1 MTLKP
6 VCAEILELYTKWTS
20 TEFDFRFSKLYC
32 AELRRLL
39 GSAEAVSLVE
49 TAVTIGNCGD
59 IEDLAA
65 MRKTVSKILRQR
77 GVRLPRGKRT
87 DPRLE
92 KIVDRLVP
100 LLLSFGL
107 PLASSENSKIVKAL
121 RLVASALNVP
131 GDPRDVLR
139 REIRIDRE
147 ASLRARSIVFEAV
160 AKGFAPDLV
169 YKLNE

>member
-6 VCAEILELYTKWTS
+6 VCAEVLDAYKKWTPTKS
-20 TEFDFRFSKLYC
+20 DFRFSKLYY
-32 AELRRLL
+32 EDLRRLL

-59 IEDLAA
+59 IEDLAE
-65 MRKTVSKILRQR
+65 MRKAVSKILRQR

-100 LLLSFGL
+100 LLLGFAL

-139 REIRIDRE
+139 REIRIARE
-147 ASLRARSIVFEAV
+147 ASLRARSSLFEAF
-160 AKGFAPDLV
+160 AKGLGPGLG
-169 YKLNE
+169 

>member
-6 VCAEILELYTKWTS
+6 VCAEVLEVYKQWTLPERAF
-20 TEFDFRFSKLYC
+20 TFSKLYR
-32 AELRRLL
+32 EDLLRLL
-39 GSAEAVSLVE
+39 GNAEAVSLVE
-49 TAVTIGNCGD
+49 AAVTIGNCGD
-59 IEDLAA
+59 IEDLAQ
-65 MRKTVSKILRQR
+65 MRKAVSKILRQR

-100 LLLSFGL
+100 LLLFFGL

-147 ASLRARSIVFEAV
+147 ASLRARSILFEA
-160 AKGFAPDLV
+160 FAEGLDPGLS
-169 YKLNE
+169 